1 MDTRVGQDQD
11 MDMDLLSTLLAETTL
26 SNTATTPNDL
36 DEDDLWG
43 PQIGSAHIAEDVTV
57 PPEMQIIPDAE
68 TRLQLIDLYY
78 KVSIHYIEAVAPEF
92 FFFLSRGHLY

>member
-1 MDTRVGQDQD
+1 MDTRMGQDQ
-11 MDMDLLSTLLAETTL
+11 DMDLLSTLLAETTL
-26 SNTATTPNDL
+26 SNTASTPEEL

-68 TRLQLIDLYY
+68 TRRLLIDLYY
-78 KVSIHYIEAVAPEF
+78 KVCHAVAVCNQSI
-92 FFFLSRGHLY
+92 FFLSRGHLY

>member
-1 MDTRVGQDQD
+1 MGQDQ
-11 MDMDLLSTLLAETTL
+11 DMDLLSTLLAETTL
-26 SNTATTPNDL
+26 SNTATTPNAL

-68 TRLQLIDLYY
+68 TRLQLVDLYY
-78 KVSIHYIEAVAPEF
+78 RVYF
-92 FFFLSRGHLY
+92 RT